1 MKKQIKTDALLKV
14 FNVLNGAK
22 YGKMDDADKIRVFK
36 IVRKLKP
43 IAEAF
48 EDESK
53 DAAEKLKF
61 EGFDTLLEKVK
72 EYEAKV
78 KKEGE
83 ELPMTA
89 EEYNKFISDFKNY
102 NKLVGEAIKEFAERE
117 NELDFDGITED
128 AFNKLMNS
136 NDWTFGQAAAL
147 EVIII

>member
-61 EGFDTLLEKVK
+61 EGFDTLLEKAK

-78 KKEGE
+78 KKDDE

-89 EEYNKFISDFKNY
+89 EEYNKFISDFKDY

-117 NELDFDGITED
+117 NEFDFDGITED

>member
-61 EGFDTLLEKVK
+61 EGFDTLLEKAK

-78 KKEGE
+78 KKDGE
-83 ELPMTA
+83 EVPMTT
-89 EEYNKFISDFKNY
+89 EE
-102 NKLVGEAIKEFAERE
+102 
-117 NELDFDGITED
+117 
-128 AFNKLMNS
+128 
-136 NDWTFGQAAAL
+136 
-147 EVIII
+147 

>member
-61 EGFDTLLEKVK
+61 EGFDSLLEKAK
-72 EYEAKV
+72 EYEAMV